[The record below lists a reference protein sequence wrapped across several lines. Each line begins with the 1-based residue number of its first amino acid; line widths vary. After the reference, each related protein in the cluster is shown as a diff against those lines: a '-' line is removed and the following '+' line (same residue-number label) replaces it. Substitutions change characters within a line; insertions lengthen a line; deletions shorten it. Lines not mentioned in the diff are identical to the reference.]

1 MDDVACSGNES
12 TLTSC
17 SHITSHN
24 CEHSEDAG
32 VQCQICKSLT
42 LGVHAQRGLQ

>member
-17 SHITSHN
+17 THITSHN
-24 CEHSEDAG
+24 CGHSEDAG
-32 VQCQICKSLT
+32 VQCQVCKSFIDLIIN
-42 LGVHAQRGLQ
+42 